1 MVTIIDRP
9 DLRVTVEADGEHIRL
24 DTQLLLVG
32 QTTTVAFTRD
42 EARTLMYEL
51 SDILDELDD

>member
-42 EARTLMYEL
+42 EARTLMHEICDL
-51 SDILDELDD
+51 LAEMGN

>member
-24 DTQLLLVG
+24 TAQLLLVG

-51 SDILDELDD
+51 ADLSV